1 MFSIYVKLMEECA
14 EVIQASSKVIKRG
27 RHGVEKQLLSEEVGD
42 VQAIIGLMVDRGLV
56 DESTIARKQYQ
67 TESKYKNEF
76 NTENTWYDV
85 YNGYSNI
92 SILYGNNF
100 SSIYNLANSMKAILS
115 YICILTLYLM
125 IIFLPIFFISLLWGF
140 TIMDEF
146 LEQFLKTLTMITL
159 FILFP
164 LIFWGFFI
172 SLF

>member
-14 EVIQASSKVIKRG
+14 EVIQASSKVLKRG
-27 RHGVEKQLLSEEVGD
+27 RYGVEKYQLSEEIGD
-42 VQAIIGLMVDRGLV
+42 VQAIIGLMVDKGLL

-67 TESKYKNEF
+67 TESKYKHEF

-92 SILYGNNF
+92 SISYGNNS

-115 YICILTLYLM
+115 YICVLALYLT

-140 TIMDEF
+140 TKMDEF
-146 LEQFLKTLTMITL
+146 LYKFLQSLTMIIL
-159 FILFP
+159 FVIFP
-164 LIFWGFFI
+164 LIFWSFFI